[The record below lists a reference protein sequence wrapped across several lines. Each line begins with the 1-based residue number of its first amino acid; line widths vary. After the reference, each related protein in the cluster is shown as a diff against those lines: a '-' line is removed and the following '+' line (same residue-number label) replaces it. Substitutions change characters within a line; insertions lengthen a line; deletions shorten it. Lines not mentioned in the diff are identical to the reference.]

1 MYLALYAFQR
11 ATMFLLD
18 AVDIN
23 AKKRNVDKVGRR
35 YFYFFC
41 LNLRQATDQA
51 PRKLIILVPA
61 SRGIHSPPLHLNA
74 QQGIPHQLT
83 EVDPSS

>member
-23 AKKRNVDKVGRR
+23 AKKRNVDKIGRI
-35 YFYFFC
+35 FF
-41 LNLRQATDQA
+41 
-51 PRKLIILVPA
+51 LVLLE
-61 SRGIHSPPLHLNA
+61 SDKGN
-74 QQGIPHQLT
+74 
-83 EVDPSS
+83 